1 MTNQNHT
8 PIAMRTH
15 HSYRSWVAFPVAIA
29 AILGFIM
36 LCATCVRYS
45 PHQEVQR
52 NSIVSVFKKRVND
65 AVLNYADVRVVYH
78 TGQTTGYSFG
88 FDRSF
93 NGMIIG
99 YVDKLDVRKRLFA
112 SAPFRSCQKEA
123 ECLTWGSYREHKG
136 HGMAEEE
143 WLNFSFFSQ
152 ALVIPSDMFVMGR
165 MAAPSVLAQAKSGRC
180 IGIGSKHAYAK
191 AMNLPSRDYTRDNSD
206 FVVGEG
212 NIICLSPENGAFVY
226 AFGGT

>member
-8 PIAMRTH
+8 PTTMRTRR
-15 HSYRSWVAFPVAIA
+15 SYRPWAVFPVAIV

-45 PHQEVQR
+45 PHQEAQR

-99 YVDKLDVRKRLFA
+99 YIDKLESTKIGRA
-112 SAPFRSCQKEA
+112 SC
-123 ECLTWGSYREHKG
+123 RER
-136 HGMAEEE
+136 
-143 WLNFSFFSQ
+143 
-152 ALVIPSDMFVMGR
+152 V
-165 MAAPSVLAQAKSGRC
+165 
-180 IGIGSKHAYAK
+180 
-191 AMNLPSRDYTRDNSD
+191 
-206 FVVGEG
+206 
-212 NIICLSPENGAFVY
+212 
-226 AFGGT
+226 